1 MESHLY
7 FLYRRCDMYMKK
19 TGRMIRIFS
28 SLTAAAVVLG
38 SCPAAAYA
46 SSRSDISGA
55 ITDFSVELFRK
66 SAENGES
73 ILISPFSVLSA
84 LSMTANGADGDTLK
98 QMEDVFGLSLDELND
113 YFRTCISGEEGAVTI
128 ANSLWLKDQDKLPV
142 SPEFTHAVIDYYQS
156 EIFEEPMDE
165 STLSKINSWVDEN
178 TDGMIQEILDKIQPG
193 TLMYLVNALT
203 FQAKWEEVYE
213 DTDVYQGVFT
223 DEDGNELDT
232 DMMRS
237 TESVWLDGADAEGFM
252 KFYEG
257 GRYAFAALLPDE
269 GVSLDDYVD
278 SLTGSEIS
286 DIIESRDA
294 SYTVHAEIPKFSSE
308 TDMELPDVLKE
319 MGITDA
325 FSDRA
330 DFSRMYDTEGNPGV
344 QISEVIHKTFIEVNE
359 QETKAAAA
367 TAVGIVETSLAIDDT
382 EKYISLNRPFLYML
396 VDCDENIPLFIGTVY
411 APEV

>member
-1 MESHLY
+1 MNKSN
-7 FLYRRCDMYMKK
+7 FV
-19 TGRMIRIFS
+19 IRLLS

-46 SSRSDISGA
+46 SSSSENSGA

-66 SAENGES
+66 SAENGENT
-73 ILISPFSVLSA
+73 LISPFSVLSA

-113 YFRTCISGEEGAVTI
+113 YFRTYISDEQDAVNI

-142 SPEFTHAVIDYYQS
+142 SPDFTRTVTDYYQS

-203 FQAKWEEVYE
+203 FQEKWEEVYE

-294 SYTVHAEIPKFSSE
+294 GYTVHAEIPKFRSE

>member
-1 MESHLY
+1 MEGDLY

-28 SLTAAAVVLG
+28 SLTAAIVVLG
-38 SCPAAAYA
+38 GCPAAVYA
-46 SSRSDISGA
+46 SSRSDISNA

-73 ILISPFSVLSA
+73 TLISPFSVLSA

-98 QMEDVFGLSLDELND
+98 QMEDVFGLSLEELND
-113 YFRTCISGEEGAVTI
+113 YFRSYISDDEGAVTI

-142 SPEFTHAVIDYYQS
+142 SPEFTQTVTDFYQS
-156 EIFEEPMDE
+156 EIFQEPMDE
-165 STLSKINSWVDEN
+165 NTLSKINSWVDEN
-178 TDGMIQEILDKIQPG
+178 TDGMIQEILEKIQPG

-237 TESVWLDGADAEGFM
+237 TESVWLDGANAEGFM

-269 GVSLDDYVD
+269 GISLDDYVD

-325 FSDRA
+325 FSDKA

>member
-1 MESHLY
+1 MNKSN
-7 FLYRRCDMYMKK
+7 FV
-19 TGRMIRIFS
+19 IRLLS

-46 SSRSDISGA
+46 SFSSDNSGA

-66 SAENGES
+66 SAEDGENT
-73 ILISPFSVLSA
+73 LISPFSVLSA

-113 YFRTCISGEEGAVTI
+113 YFRTYISDEQDAVTI

-142 SPEFTHAVIDYYQS
+142 SPDFTQAVTDYYQS

-294 SYTVHAEIPKFSSE
+294 GYTVHAEIPKFSSE

>member
-1 MESHLY
+1 MNKSN
-7 FLYRRCDMYMKK
+7 FV
-19 TGRMIRIFS
+19 IRLLS

-46 SSRSDISGA
+46 SSSSENSGA

-66 SAENGES
+66 SAENGENT
-73 ILISPFSVLSA
+73 LISPFSVLSA

-113 YFRTCISGEEGAVTI
+113 YFRTYISDEQDAVTI

-142 SPEFTHAVIDYYQS
+142 SPDFTRTVTDYYQS

-203 FQAKWEEVYE
+203 FQEKWEEVYE

-294 SYTVHAEIPKFSSE
+294 GYTVHAEIPKFRSE

>member
-1 MESHLY
+1 MNKSN
-7 FLYRRCDMYMKK
+7 FV
-19 TGRMIRIFS
+19 IRLLS

-46 SSRSDISGA
+46 SFSSDNSGA

-66 SAENGES
+66 SAENGENT
-73 ILISPFSVLSA
+73 LISPFSVLSA

-113 YFRTCISGEEGAVTI
+113 YFRTYISDEQDAVTI

-142 SPEFTHAVIDYYQS
+142 SPDFTRAVTDYYQS

-223 DEDGNELDT
+223 DENGNELDT

-294 SYTVHAEIPKFSSE
+294 GYTVHAEIPKFSSE

>member
-1 MESHLY
+1 
-7 FLYRRCDMYMKK
+7 MKK
-19 TGRMIRIFS
+19 SNFVIRLLS
-28 SLTAAAVVLG
+28 PLTAAAVVLG

-98 QMEDVFGLSLDELND
+98 QMEDVFGLSLEDLND

>member
-1 MESHLY
+1 MNKSN
-7 FLYRRCDMYMKK
+7 FV
-19 TGRMIRIFS
+19 IRLLS
-28 SLTAAAVVLG
+28 SLTAAVVLG

-46 SSRSDISGA
+46 SSSSDNSGA

-66 SAENGES
+66 AAENGENT
-73 ILISPFSVLSA
+73 LISPFSVLSA

-113 YFRTCISGEEGAVTI
+113 YFRTYISDEQDAVNI

-142 SPEFTHAVIDYYQS
+142 SPDFTQAVTDYYQS

-294 SYTVHAEIPKFSSE
+294 GYTVHAEIPKFSSE

>member
-1 MESHLY
+1 MNKSN
-7 FLYRRCDMYMKK
+7 FV
-19 TGRMIRIFS
+19 IRLLS

-46 SSRSDISGA
+46 SSSSDNSGA

-66 SAENGES
+66 SAEDGENT
-73 ILISPFSVLSA
+73 LISPFSVLSA

-142 SPEFTHAVIDYYQS
+142 SPEFTHALTDYYQS

-294 SYTVHAEIPKFSSE
+294 GYTVHAEIPKFSSE

>member
-1 MESHLY
+1 
-7 FLYRRCDMYMKK
+7 
-19 TGRMIRIFS
+19 MIRLLS

-46 SSRSDISGA
+46 SSSSDNSGA
-55 ITDFSVELFRK
+55 ITDFSAELFRK
-66 SAENGES
+66 AAENGENT
-73 ILISPFSVLSA
+73 LIAPFSVLSA

-113 YFRTCISGEEGAVTI
+113 YFRTYISDEQDAVNI

-142 SPEFTHAVIDYYQS
+142 SPDFTRAVTDYYQS

-294 SYTVHAEIPKFSSE
+294 GYTVHAEIPKFSSE

-319 MGITDA
+319 SGITDA

>member
-1 MESHLY
+1 
-7 FLYRRCDMYMKK
+7 MKK
-19 TGRMIRIFS
+19 SNFVIRLLS
-28 SLTAAAVVLG
+28 PLTAAAVVFG

-46 SSRSDISGA
+46 SSSSENSGA

-66 SAENGES
+66 SAENGENT
-73 ILISPFSVLSA
+73 LISPFSVLSA

-113 YFRTCISGEEGAVTI
+113 YFRTYISDEQDAVTI

-142 SPEFTHAVIDYYQS
+142 SPDFTQAVTDYYQS

-294 SYTVHAEIPKFSSE
+294 GYTVHAEIPKFRSE
-308 TDMELPDVLKE
+308 TDVELPDVLKE

>member
-1 MESHLY
+1 MNKSN
-7 FLYRRCDMYMKK
+7 FV
-19 TGRMIRIFS
+19 IRLLS

-46 SSRSDISGA
+46 SSSSDNSGA

-66 SAENGES
+66 AAENGENT
-73 ILISPFSVLSA
+73 LIAPFSVLSA

-113 YFRTCISGEEGAVTI
+113 YFRTYISDEQDAVNI

-142 SPEFTHAVIDYYQS
+142 SPDFTQAVTDYYQS

>member
-1 MESHLY
+1 MEGDLY

-28 SLTAAAVVLG
+28 SLTAAIVVLG
-38 SCPAAAYA
+38 GCPAAVYA
-46 SSRSDISGA
+46 SSRSDISNA

-73 ILISPFSVLSA
+73 TLISPFSVLSA

-98 QMEDVFGLSLDELND
+98 QMEDVFGLSLEELND
-113 YFRTCISGEEGAVTI
+113 YFRSYISDDEGAVTI

-142 SPEFTHAVIDYYQS
+142 SPEFTQTVTDFYQS
-156 EIFEEPMDE
+156 EIFQEPMDE
-165 STLSKINSWVDEN
+165 NTLSKINSWVDEN
-178 TDGMIQEILDKIQPG
+178 TDGMIQEILEKIQPG

-213 DTDVYQGVFT
+213 DTDVYTGVFT
-223 DEDGNELDT
+223 DGDGNELDT

-269 GVSLDDYVD
+269 GISLDDYVD
-278 SLTGSEIS
+278 SLTGSAIS
-286 DIIESRDA
+286 DIIESRDV

-344 QISEVIHKTFIEVNE
+344 QISEVIHKTFMEVNE

-367 TAVGIVETSLAIDDT
+367 TAVGIMETSLAIDDT

>member
-1 MESHLY
+1 M
-7 FLYRRCDMYMKK
+7 
-19 TGRMIRIFS
+19 
-28 SLTAAAVVLG
+28 
-38 SCPAAAYA
+38 
-46 SSRSDISGA
+46 
-55 ITDFSVELFRK
+55 
-66 SAENGES
+66 
-73 ILISPFSVLSA
+73 
-84 LSMTANGADGDTLK
+84 
-98 QMEDVFGLSLDELND
+98 
-113 YFRTCISGEEGAVTI
+113 
-128 ANSLWLKDQDKLPV
+128 

>member
-1 MESHLY
+1 MNKSN
-7 FLYRRCDMYMKK
+7 FV
-19 TGRMIRIFS
+19 IRLLS

-46 SSRSDISGA
+46 SSSSDNSGA

-66 SAENGES
+66 AAENGENT
-73 ILISPFSVLSA
+73 LIAPFSVLSA

-113 YFRTCISGEEGAVTI
+113 YFRTYISDEQDAVTI
-128 ANSLWLKDQDKLPV
+128 ANSLWLKDQDQLPV
-142 SPEFTHAVIDYYQS
+142 NPDFTRAVTDYYQS

-203 FQAKWEEVYE
+203 FQEKWEEVYE

-294 SYTVHAEIPKFSSE
+294 GYTVHAEIPKFRSE

-396 VDCDENIPLFIGTVY
+396 VDCDKNIPLFIGTVY

>member
-1 MESHLY
+1 MNKSN
-7 FLYRRCDMYMKK
+7 FV
-19 TGRMIRIFS
+19 IRLLS

-46 SSRSDISGA
+46 SSSSDNSGA

-66 SAENGES
+66 AAENGENT
-73 ILISPFSVLSA
+73 LIAPFSVLSA

-113 YFRTCISGEEGAVTI
+113 YFRTYISDEQDAVTI
-128 ANSLWLKDQDKLPV
+128 ANSLWLKDQDQLPV
-142 SPEFTHAVIDYYQS
+142 NPDFTRAVTDYYQS

-203 FQAKWEEVYE
+203 FQEKWEEVYE

-223 DEDGNELDT
+223 DEDGNKLDT

-294 SYTVHAEIPKFSSE
+294 GYTVHAEIPKFRSE

-396 VDCDENIPLFIGTVY
+396 VDCDKNIPLFIGTVY

>member
-1 MESHLY
+1 MNKSN
-7 FLYRRCDMYMKK
+7 FV
-19 TGRMIRIFS
+19 IRLLS

-46 SSRSDISGA
+46 SFSSDNSGA

-66 SAENGES
+66 SAEDGENT
-73 ILISPFSVLSA
+73 LISPFSVLSA

-113 YFRTCISGEEGAVTI
+113 YFRTYISDEQDAVTI
-128 ANSLWLKDQDKLPV
+128 ANSLWLKDQDQLPV
-142 SPEFTHAVIDYYQS
+142 SPDFTRAVTDYYQS

-223 DEDGNELDT
+223 DENGNELDT

-294 SYTVHAEIPKFSSE
+294 GYTVHAEIPKFSSE

-367 TAVGIVETSLAIDDT
+367 TAVGIMETSLAIDDT

>member
-1 MESHLY
+1 MNKSN
-7 FLYRRCDMYMKK
+7 FV
-19 TGRMIRIFS
+19 IRLLS

-38 SCPAAAYA
+38 SCPATAYA
-46 SSRSDISGA
+46 SSSSDNSGA
-55 ITDFSVELFRK
+55 ITDFSVELFKK
-66 SAENGES
+66 SAENGENT
-73 ILISPFSVLSA
+73 LISPFSVLSA

-294 SYTVHAEIPKFSSE
+294 GYTVHAEIPKFRSE

>member
-1 MESHLY
+1 MNKSN
-7 FLYRRCDMYMKK
+7 FV
-19 TGRMIRIFS
+19 IRLLS

-46 SSRSDISGA
+46 SSSSENSGA

-66 SAENGES
+66 SAEDGENT
-73 ILISPFSVLSA
+73 LISPFSVLSA

-113 YFRTCISGEEGAVTI
+113 YFRTYISDEQDAVTI
-128 ANSLWLKDQDKLPV
+128 ANSLWLKDQDELPV
-142 SPEFTHAVIDYYQS
+142 SPDFTRAVTDYYQS

-203 FQAKWEEVYE
+203 FQEKWEEVYE

-223 DEDGNELDT
+223 DENGNELDT

-294 SYTVHAEIPKFSSE
+294 GYTVHAEIPKFSSE

>member
-1 MESHLY
+1 MEGDLY

-28 SLTAAAVVLG
+28 SLTAAIVVLG
-38 SCPAAAYA
+38 GCPAAVYA
-46 SSRSDISGA
+46 SSRSDISNA

-73 ILISPFSVLSA
+73 TLISPFSVLSA

-98 QMEDVFGLSLDELND
+98 QMEDVFGLSLEELND
-113 YFRTCISGEEGAVTI
+113 YFRSYISDDEGAVTI

-142 SPEFTHAVIDYYQS
+142 SPEFTQTVTDFYQS
-156 EIFEEPMDE
+156 EIFQEPMDE
-165 STLSKINSWVDEN
+165 NTLSKINSWVDEN
-178 TDGMIQEILDKIQPG
+178 TDGMIQEILEKIQPG

-213 DTDVYQGVFT
+213 DTDVYTGVFT
-223 DEDGNELDT
+223 DGDGNELDT

-269 GVSLDDYVD
+269 GISLDDYVD
-278 SLTGSEIS
+278 SLTGSAIS
-286 DIIESRDA
+286 DIIESRDV

-344 QISEVIHKTFIEVNE
+344 QISEVIHKTFMEVNE

-367 TAVGIVETSLAIDDT
+367 TAVGIMATSLAIDDT

>member
-1 MESHLY
+1 MNKSN
-7 FLYRRCDMYMKK
+7 FV
-19 TGRMIRIFS
+19 IRLLS

-46 SSRSDISGA
+46 SSSSDNSGA

-66 SAENGES
+66 AAENGENT
-73 ILISPFSVLSA
+73 LIAPFSVLSA

-113 YFRTCISGEEGAVTI
+113 YFRTYISDEQDAVTI
-128 ANSLWLKDQDKLPV
+128 ANSLWLKDQDQLPV
-142 SPEFTHAVIDYYQS
+142 NPDFTRAVTDYYQS

-294 SYTVHAEIPKFSSE
+294 GYTVHAEIPKFRSE

>member
-1 MESHLY
+1 MNKSN
-7 FLYRRCDMYMKK
+7 FV
-19 TGRMIRIFS
+19 IRLLS
-28 SLTAAAVVLG
+28 SLTVAAVVLG

-46 SSRSDISGA
+46 SFSSDNSGA

-66 SAENGES
+66 SAEDGENT
-73 ILISPFSVLSA
+73 LISPFSVLSA

-113 YFRTCISGEEGAVTI
+113 YFRTYISDEQDAVNI

-142 SPEFTHAVIDYYQS
+142 SPDFTRAVTDYYQS

-203 FQAKWEEVYE
+203 FQEKWEEVYE

-294 SYTVHAEIPKFSSE
+294 GYTVHAEIPKFRSE

-396 VDCDENIPLFIGTVY
+396 VDCDKNIPLFIGTVY

>member
-1 MESHLY
+1 MEGDLY

-19 TGRMIRIFS
+19 AGRMIRIFS
-28 SLTAAAVVLG
+28 SLTAAIVVLG
-38 SCPAAAYA
+38 GCPAAVYA
-46 SSRSDISGA
+46 SSQSDISSA

-73 ILISPFSVLSA
+73 TLISPFSVLSA

-98 QMEDVFGLSLDELND
+98 QMEDVFGLSLEELNN
-113 YFRTCISGEEGAVTI
+113 YFRTCISDEEDAVTI

-142 SPEFTHAVIDYYQS
+142 SPEFTHAVTDYYQS
-156 EIFEEPMDE
+156 EIFQEAMDE

-269 GVSLDDYVD
+269 GISLDDYVD

-344 QISEVIHKTFIEVNE
+344 QISEVIHKTFMEVNE

>member
-1 MESHLY
+1 MNKSN
-7 FLYRRCDMYMKK
+7 FV
-19 TGRMIRIFS
+19 IRLLS

-46 SSRSDISGA
+46 SSSSDNSGA

-66 SAENGES
+66 AAENGENT
-73 ILISPFSVLSA
+73 LISPFSVLSA

-113 YFRTCISGEEGAVTI
+113 YFRTYISDEQDAVNI

-142 SPEFTHAVIDYYQS
+142 SPDFTRTVTDYYQS

-203 FQAKWEEVYE
+203 FQEKWEEVYE

-294 SYTVHAEIPKFSSE
+294 GYTVHAEIPKFRSE

>member
-1 MESHLY
+1 MNKSN
-7 FLYRRCDMYMKK
+7 FV
-19 TGRMIRIFS
+19 IRLLS

-46 SSRSDISGA
+46 SFSSDNSGA

-66 SAENGES
+66 SAEDGENT
-73 ILISPFSVLSA
+73 LISPFSVLSA

-113 YFRTCISGEEGAVTI
+113 YFRTYISDEQDAVTI
-128 ANSLWLKDQDKLPV
+128 ANSLWLKDQDQLPV
-142 SPEFTHAVIDYYQS
+142 SPDFTRAVTDYYQS

-294 SYTVHAEIPKFSSE
+294 GYTVHAEIPKFRSE